1 MAQKIQSI
9 NLMLSGGKPLLASYL
24 REQGYSSQLLSKYV
38 KSRWMEMPYKGVYIK
53 PKTKISMGGLLSALI
68 FQKKMPM
75 HIAGLDALRMFG
87 YFEQIP
93 FINKIITLYSSRR
106 IFIPKWV
113 KKYEKKNKVKIKLV
127 CSKLFM
133 TDTFIKENELD
144 GFSIP
149 ASIPE
154 RAIFE
159 ALNDIKSS
167 AEFYEYIKVFELIV
181 NLKYEYLDTLLKE
194 CSSIKIKRL
203 FLYVSQL
210 FNKPYFK
217 KININRYKLGSG
229 ARTLFTGIDEMK
241 YDSKYK
247 IMVPKTR
254 QS

>member
-113 KKYEKKNKVKIKLV
+113 KKYEKKNKK
-127 CSKLFM
+127 
-133 TDTFIKENELD
+133 
-144 GFSIP
+144 
-149 ASIPE
+149 
-154 RAIFE
+154 
-159 ALNDIKSS
+159 
-167 AEFYEYIKVFELIV
+167 YVF
-181 NLKYEYLDTLLKE
+181 
-194 CSSIKIKRL
+194 C
-203 FLYVSQL
+203 
-210 FNKPYFK
+210 
-217 KININRYKLGSG
+217 
-229 ARTLFTGIDEMK
+229 
-241 YDSKYK
+241 
-247 IMVPKTR
+247 
-254 QS
+254 